1 MVWQT
6 DSDLRLMCLAGA
18 ALRSIDASA
27 ALLAG
32 RPVEELFASK
42 SDARQAHEAARHGR
56 PSTFE
61 IDVNGRDLHVTVKP
75 LYGLAGAVTGVI
87 GIALDMTERTVAERA
102 LRISEHSYRSLIEEA
117 PYAICRSTVGGELL
131 QVNRAMIEMLGYD
144 ITSTAELLLRD
155 LPLIFTPPA
164 SFEPFKKS
172 LLEGEL
178 HPAADAAWVRR
189 DGKVIQVRITG
200 RAVRDNTG
208 QISHLDILAENVT
221 DKRQLEAELSHAQ
234 KMHAIGQLAGGVAH
248 DFNNLL
254 TVISGHVELL
264 LGQENERESYERLSE
279 IKHAAD
285 KAASLT
291 RQLLAFSRRQVLRSR
306 IVDLNDVVRPLMG
319 MLSRLIKESVEL
331 IFVPGDNL
339 GSVKADPHEIER
351 VLLNLAVNAQD
362 AMPGGGRLV
371 IETANVRIDEQPSL
385 PDELKAG
392 DYVQIMVRDNGH
404 GMDRET
410 QARVFEPFFTTKQPN
425 EGTGLGLSVVY
436 GVVRQSGGYIR
447 LESEPGVGTTFRIY
461 LPRVMPPSDA
471 LPETTLGRM
480 APRGSE
486 TILFAEDDTAIRKL
500 VAHSLRSLGYH
511 VLSAPDGVDA
521 IGMAETYKEPIHLL
535 LSDLVMPT
543 VGGREL
549 AATLRRSSPGL
560 KVLFISG
567 YAGNSAALKELDL
580 PGVYFL
586 QKPFSMESLAR
597 TVRGVLDGSLR

>member
-1 MVWQT
+1 
-6 DSDLRLMCLAGA
+6 
-18 ALRSIDASA
+18 
-27 ALLAG
+27 
-32 RPVEELFASK
+32 
-42 SDARQAHEAARHGR
+42 
-56 PSTFE
+56 
-61 IDVNGRDLHVTVKP
+61 
-75 LYGLAGAVTGVI
+75 
-87 GIALDMTERTVAERA
+87 
-102 LRISEHSYRSLIEEA
+102 
-117 PYAICRSTVGGELL
+117 
-131 QVNRAMIEMLGYD
+131 
-144 ITSTAELLLRD
+144 LLLRD
-155 LPLIFTPPA
+155 LPLIFTPA
-164 SFEPFKKS
+164 GSFEPFRKA
-172 LLEGEL
+172 LLEGEP
-178 HPAADAAWVRR
+178 HPGSDCAWLRR
-189 DGKVIQVRITG
+189 DGKSIQVRITG
-200 RAVRDNTG
+200 RAVRDAAG

-221 DKRQLEAELSHAQ
+221 EKRQLEAELSHAQ

-264 LGQENERESYERLSE
+264 LGQPFEPDAQDRLSE

-285 KAASLT
+285 KAAALT
-291 RQLLAFSRRQVLRSR
+291 KQLLAFSRRQVLRSR
-306 IVDLNDVVRPLMG
+306 IVDLNDVIRSLMG
-319 MLSRLIKESVEL
+319 MLSRLIKESVDL
-331 IFVPGDNL
+331 IFVPGENL

-362 AMPGGGRLV
+362 AMPGGGRLL
-371 IETANVRIDEQPSL
+371 IETANVRINDQFTLE

-392 DYVQIMVRDNGH
+392 EYVQIIVRDNGH

-461 LPRVMPPSDA
+461 LPRVIPPSSA
-471 LPETTLGRM
+471 LPETEQGRS

-500 VAHSLRSLGYH
+500 VAHSLRGLGYH

-521 IGMAETYKEPIHLL
+521 IGMAETYQGPIHLL

-549 AATLRRSSPGL
+549 AATLRRTAPGL

-567 YAGNSAALKELDL
+567 YAGNSAAVKELDL

-586 QKPFSMESLAR
+586 QKPFSMETLAR
-597 TVRGVLDGSLR
+597 TVRGVLDGSLH